1 MLGGFLQSTNN
12 LVVLS
17 GDSHNAW
24 AFELTLDGVPVG
36 VEFAGTSVS
45 SDGYESVSVPM
56 WDFFGGIGFQM
67 WRSAWLVSNAPGL
80 KYTNP
85 IDRGFAIMRV
95 TPYEMVSEYYFLGST
110 VAPDYRSNSYPYGA
124 EGVSNSTWNGKYYCE
139 GVKTIEGSKKLTTN
153 VACKSTFG
161 NGMDPLDGSSNVYG
175 TGSAHVLTV
184 SLFSIVIC
192 VTSFLFVW

>member
-1 MLGGFLQSTNN
+1 
-12 LVVLS
+12 
-17 GDSHNAW
+17 
-24 AFELTLDGVPVG
+24 
-36 VEFAGTSVS
+36 
-45 SDGYESVSVPM
+45 M

-95 TPYEMVSEYYFLGST
+95 TPYEMVAEYYFMGST

-124 EGVSNSTWNGKYYCE
+124 DGIFFPFLFERMSVDFDFKGVSNSTWNGKYYCE

-184 SLFSIVIC
+184 SLFSIAIC